1 MILVFKTNIN
11 AHFETKVRAILSVL
25 EPIDKIIF
33 DFEDCDNVLKIVA
46 QYNIVSEVE
55 TLLKSKGFSCREL

>member
-11 AHFETKVRAILSVL
+11 AHFETKIRAILSIL

-33 DFEDCDNVLKIVA
+33 DFEDCDNVLA

-55 TLLKSKGFSCREL
+55 TLLKSKGFRCREL